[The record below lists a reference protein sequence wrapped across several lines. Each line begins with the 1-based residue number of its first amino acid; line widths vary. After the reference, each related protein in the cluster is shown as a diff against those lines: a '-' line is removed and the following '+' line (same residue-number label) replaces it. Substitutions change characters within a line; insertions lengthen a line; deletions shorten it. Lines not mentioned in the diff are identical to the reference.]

1 MLTKAPPFFIVPN
14 TIVNLTQ
21 NKKHSCNTH
30 ECQLGL
36 VYVSIIELSKQ
47 SRRTLQ
53 ATLIISHK
61 IKKAT
66 VHLKRR
72 KKIIQITK
80 NR

>member
-1 MLTKAPPFFIVPN
+1 MLTKAPPFLFYLFQFN
-14 TIVNLTQ
+14 T
-21 NKKHSCNTH
+21 KEKHSRNTH
-30 ECQLGL
+30 ECQKGL

-53 ATLIISHK
+53 ATLIITQK